1 MNGKMNANFLCYL
14 IRGHGQ
20 AKRLLFANF
29 HTILISISWTL
40 GVGHQIQSDLDHVD
54 MINKMKS
61 TSVMRRPLLQSAFLA
76 RSKTAKAKSKVF
88 LCEGW
93 GRVVLSCP
101 GLFWSG
107 LVWSCLVWSG
117 LVTKSASHF
126 TNFI

>member
-1 MNGKMNANFLCYL
+1 MNEKMNANFLCYL

-76 RSKTAKAKSKVF
+76 RSKTAKAESKVF

-93 GRVVLSCP
+93 GRVVLSFFV
-101 GLFWSG
+101 LFDQDV
-107 LVWSCLVWSG
+107 L
-117 LVTKSASHF
+117 
-126 TNFI
+126 TNHLPKKNFGFFCG